1 MQIREV
7 KHSDWCVACGQDG
20 HLGLA
25 KLITHDYLRIVGHEK
40 IQLLNSS
47 VWSNNQVGL
56 KETLKSDLTEAIRS
70 SDKVVSGTIRMVL
83 TAITNEEVSG
93 KEARTLS
100 EDEIIAVLSREAKKR
115 REAAEEFAK
124 GNRPEKAAEEKAE
137 GEVIAKYLPA
147 QLTEADIAAMIAE
160 AIAATG
166 AAGPAGSPGPIGPSG
181 PQGLPG
187 NSGTDG
193 KSDNTNFRVAS
204 KSPNEKLGGSGI
216 KRKFSIS
223 EIESR

>member
-1 MQIREV
+1 MI
-7 KHSDWCVACGQDG
+7 CGQDG
-20 HLGLA
+20 HLSLA

-40 IQLLNSS
+40 IDLFISRT
-47 VWSNNQVGL
+47 WSIKLVGL
-56 KETLKSDLTEAIRS
+56 KETLKNDLTEAIRS

-147 QLTEADIAAMIAE
+147 QLSEDDVKKLIAA
-160 AIAATG
+160 AIASTG
-166 AAGPAGSPGPIGPSG
+166 AAGPADMGKVMGAIKPQIAGKADGSMVSSLVKAALAG
-181 PQGLPG
+181 G
-187 NSGTDG
+187 N
-193 KSDNTNFRVAS
+193 
-204 KSPNEKLGGSGI
+204 
-216 KRKFSIS
+216 
-223 EIESR
+223 